1 MDLPQRVV
9 WLVTAFEMGD
19 TRFAKIVSDFRY
31 HVLLA
36 YIFPPNVFVRTYRSS
51 NLLREND
58 L

>member
-36 YIFPPNVFVRTYRSS
+36 YCFPPNMFVRTIIGETVRVP
-51 NLLREND
+51 LT
-58 L
+58 